1 MCGIAGIWK
10 FNAQTLEQTTLQRFT
25 DSLIHRGP
33 DGGDYFIDSN
43 FPLGLGHRRLSILDL
58 SELGKQ
64 PMSFANERYWLT
76 YNGEVFNFLELRQ
89 ELEKLGHTFVSQT
102 DTEVILA
109 AYHEWGKDCLVKMNG
124 MWGLAI
130 WDTQKQELFLARDR
144 FGIKPLY
151 YLHIPNQ
158 LFAFASETIAFRHL
172 EGYRPQI
179 NTQHLQ
185 INLQDIQALE
195 GQGHTIYQ
203 NTFQVLPGHYLI
215 LKQGQSIEQKKWWD
229 TSQSIPEIPQNYD
242 DQVTKFKEIFQD
254 ACKIRM
260 RSDVPLASALSGG
273 LDSSSVYCTLHQL
286 MQGQTNLDRTPDNWQ
301 TAYVGTFPGTTQDET
316 RFAKQVVEHIQG
328 QAKYIA
334 PDYSN
339 LTSKLL
345 ETTIKFDNLAT
356 TPLFIVSEI
365 YQHMAQNGI
374 KVSMDGHGVDE
385 MLLGYPNLVLNAYHH
400 YYAEQSIAQAID
412 AIKTYGDLF
421 PENARPGIVKTYLE
435 ELSTTKDLRFYKKA
449 ITQKIK
455 RFFPAKQPETPQT
468 TQSWLPNHSQALIPL
483 LPPNT
488 TLTASSSS
496 NEIDQVLHEN
506 FHCTTLPMILRNFDR
521 ASMQHGVEIRMPFM
535 DWRLVT
541 FVFGLPLSSKLG
553 NGFTK
558 KILRDA
564 MQGTLPE
571 TIRTRKLKIGL
582 NAPMPEWFN
591 GVLQELILDQV
602 HSHTFIKSDVWNG
615 EVIAKF
621 AEQKSKNNSWNW
633 ADCTRFWP
641 YLNAH
646 LLLDQ

>member
-10 FNAQTLEQTTLQRFT
+10 LNTSNLTHPDLQRFT
-25 DSLIHRGP
+25 DSLKHRGP
-33 DGGDYFIDSN
+33 DGSGYFIDKQL
-43 FPLGLGHRRLSILDL
+43 PVGLGHRRLSILDL
-58 SELGKQ
+58 SNLGQQ

-89 ELEKLGHTFVSQT
+89 ELEKLDHIFVSQT

-109 AYHEWGKDCLVKMNG
+109 AYHEWGKDCLMKMNG
-124 MWGLAI
+124 MWALAI

-172 EGYRPQI
+172 EDYHPQI
-179 NTQHLQ
+179 NPLHLQ

-203 NTFQVLPGHYLI
+203 NTFQVLPGHCI
-215 LKQGQSIEQKKWWD
+215 TIKQGQPIEQKKWWD
-229 TSQSIPEIPQNYD
+229 TSQNIPEIPQSYD
-242 DQVTKFKEIFQD
+242 DQIVKFKEIFQD
-254 ACKIRM
+254 ACRIRM

-273 LDSSSVYCTLHQL
+273 LDSSSVYCTLHQM
-286 MQGQTNLDRTPDNWQ
+286 MQGQISLDRIPDNWQ

-334 PDYSN
+334 PDYNN

-365 YQHMAQNGI
+365 YQNMAQNGI

-400 YYAEQSIAQAID
+400 YYAEQSIAEAID
-412 AIKTYGDLF
+412 AIKTYGELF

-435 ELSTTKDLRFYKKA
+435 ELSAAKDFRFYKKA
-449 ITQKIK
+449 ITQKLK
-455 RFFPAKQPETPQT
+455 RFLPVKQSKSPQT
-468 TQSWLPNHSQALIPL
+468 ASWLPAHSQELTPLIPQ
-483 LPPNT
+483 NT
-488 TLTASSSS
+488 SATPSLSGVH
-496 NEIDQVLHEN
+496 QVLHEN
-506 FHCTTLPMILRNFDR
+506 FHRTTLPMILRNFDR
-521 ASMQHGVEIRMPFM
+521 ASMQHGIEIRMPFM

-541 FVFGLPLSSKLG
+541 FTFGLPLSSKLG

-591 GVLQELILDQV
+591 GVLQELILDKV
-602 HSHTFIKSDVWNG
+602 HSHTFIKSDIWNG

-621 AEQKSKNNSWNW
+621 AEQKSKNNSWTW
-633 ADCTRFWP
+633 ADCAKFWP

-646 LLLDQ
+646 ILVDQ